1 VSVRLQP
8 APEPEP
14 EPVPETSIGSSGTG
28 TGSGAG
34 SGAVQIVIASVVMLA
49 SSVVIAAPPKP
60 AKARPEAAAYLE
72 ELERRGLIDKTA
84 GSPKRLADEVRLAD
98 DELVR
103 GEHALAAARL
113 YAIVEA
119 PRWQD
124 FSETDDFQDAEYRL
138 GQALAKGGS
147 YDGARRYYLRSIARG
162 KDGPFYVASLRGFVD
177 VCLEARTLGACVAEL
192 DRAGAVDANEE
203 IAYLRGRAAFE
214 GATPGSGD
222 NAEEELA
229 RVSPKSRFYS
239 SALYL
244 RGVSR
249 VKRRDFTGAKD
260 AFCAIADVKDG
271 DSLRFYIDGRYYAL
285 KDLARLALGRL
296 AHEEKRDDDA
306 FYHYF
311 LIPQDS
317 PRLAEALFEAAWS
330 SLSRKEFDLGA
341 RLVEAFLKE
350 FPESPRVA
358 EARLLFATLQ
368 VKTCRFAD
376 AEKGFDKF
384 LVEHEPM
391 VAAIDRAL
399 ADAATRQDLAQRL
412 LEREARALAA
422 LRDAERDRGGRPA
435 GQQLTEKEREKQ
447 AAQKALD
454 RKDAPPKSLEDR
466 LAELLEIDPRFFR
479 LASLTRGLEVGAAD
493 AASAQKSWQALAARL
508 GGQRVQTSG
517 TGMLAPELLARSR
530 ELAADVAR
538 ARAALRKA
546 KGPEAAPLKE
556 ALATLETRQRTLLAS
571 VERAIQREPAE
582 REGAQKGL
590 EPMVRADGDR
600 AVELGAEVARLQA
613 KIDKAAGALLEK
625 ALIDLRGRME
635 DLIRRARLGKID
647 AVVGQK
653 RRLEKQIEDL
663 AAGRFPPELF
673 GKLHLEG
680 LIGDDEEYWPPEQ
693 EIWLDEY
700 ENYQ

>member
-1 VSVRLQP
+1 VRRRPVAWAALAFALGGAP
-8 APEPEP
+8 A
-14 EPVPETSIGSSGTG
+14 
-28 TGSGAG
+28 
-34 SGAVQIVIASVVMLA
+34 L
-49 SSVVIAAPPKP
+49 AAPPLAPK
-60 AKARPEAAAYLE
+60 ATKARPEAAAYLE
-72 ELERRGLIDKTA
+72 ELERRGLIDKTN
-84 GSPKRLADEVRLAD
+84 GSPKRLAEEVRLAD

-138 GQALAKGGS
+138 GQALARGGS

-162 KDGPFYVASLRGFVD
+162 KEAPFYLAALRGYVD
-177 VCLEARTLGACVAEL
+177 VCLEARTLGTCVAEL
-192 DRAGAVDANEE
+192 DRAGAVDVNQE

-214 GATPGSGD
+214 GAAPAAGD

-229 RVSPKSRFYS
+229 KVTPKSRFYS

-244 RGVSR
+244 RGVAR
-249 VKRRDFTGAKD
+249 VKRRDFGGAKD

-271 DSLRFYIDGRYYAL
+271 DTLRFYIDGRYYAL

-330 SLSRKEFDLGA
+330 SLSRKEYDLGA

-350 FPESPRVA
+350 FPDSPRVA

-376 AEKGFDKF
+376 AEKGFERF

-391 VAAIDRAL
+391 MAAIDRAL
-399 ADAATRQDLAQRL
+399 ADASARQELAQKL

-422 LRDAERDRGGRPA
+422 LRDAERDRGGRA
-435 GQQLTEKEREKQ
+435 GAPLSEKERQKQ
-447 AAQKALD
+447 AEQKALD
-454 RKDAPPKSLEDR
+454 RKDAPAKSLEDR

-479 LASLTRGLEVGAAD
+479 LATLTRGLEVGAAD
-493 AASAQKSWQALAARL
+493 AAAAQKSWQALAARL
-508 GGQRVQTSG
+508 AGQRVQTSG
-517 TGMLAPELLARSR
+517 TGMLAPELLSRSR
-530 ELAADVAR
+530 ELAAEIAR
-538 ARAALRKA
+538 ARAALRRA
-546 KGPEAAPLKE
+546 KGAAPAETAQLKE
-556 ALATLETRQRTLLAS
+556 ALAALESRQRTLLAS
-571 VERAIQREPAE
+571 VERAVQREPVE
-582 REGAQKGL
+582 RDGAQKGL
-590 EPMVRADGDR
+590 EPMVRADGER

-625 ALIDLRGRME
+625 ALLDLRGRME
-635 DLIRRARLGKID
+635 DLVRRARLGKID

-700 ENYQ
+700 ENYK

>member
-1 VSVRLQP
+1 MGR
-8 APEPEP
+8 
-14 EPVPETSIGSSGTG
+14 
-28 TGSGAG
+28 SGAG
-34 SGAVQIVIASVVMLA
+34 QIAFAAAVVICGVGAVAF
-49 SSVVIAAPPKP
+49 AAPKGQ
-60 AKARPEAAAYLE
+60 KTRPEAAAYLE
-72 ELERRGLIDKTA
+72 ELEKRGLIDKTA
-84 GSPKRLADEVRLAD
+84 GSAKKLAEEVRLAD
-98 DELVR
+98 EELVR
-103 GEHALAAARL
+103 GEAALAAARL

-119 PRWQD
+119 PRYQD
-124 FSETDDFQDAEYRL
+124 FSESDDFQDAEYRL
-138 GQALAKGGS
+138 GQALARGGS

-162 KDGPFYVASLRGFVD
+162 KDAPFYVAALRGYVD
-177 VCLEARTLGACVAEL
+177 VCLEGKTLATCVAEL

-214 GATPGSGD
+214 GVTQD

-229 RVSPKSRFYS
+229 KVSPKSRFYS

-244 RGVSR
+244 RGVAR
-249 VKRRDFTGAKD
+249 VKRRDFAGAKD

-330 SLSRKEFDLGA
+330 SLQRREYDLGA

-350 FPESPRVA
+350 FPDSPRVA

-376 AEKGFDKF
+376 AEKGFDRF

-399 ADAATRQDLAQRL
+399 SDASVRQELAQKL

-422 LRDAERDRGGRPA
+422 LRDAERDRGGRA
-435 GQQLTEKEREKQ
+435 GQPLTEKEREKA
-447 AAQKALD
+447 AAQKTLD

-479 LASLTRGLEVGAAD
+479 LAQLTRGLEIGAAD

-517 TGMLAPELLARSR
+517 TGMLAPELLTRSR
-530 ELAADVAR
+530 ELAADIAR
-538 ARAALRKA
+538 ARAALRRA
-546 KGPEAAPLKE
+546 KGAPEAAPLKE
-556 ALATLETRQRTLLAS
+556 ALAALETRQRTLLSS
-571 VERAIQREPAE
+571 VERAVQHEPAE
-582 REGAQKGL
+582 RDGAQKGL
-590 EPMVRADGDR
+590 EPMVRADLDR
-600 AVELGAEVARLQA
+600 AAELGGDVARLQS
-613 KIDKAAGALLEK
+613 KIDKAAGTLLEK
-625 ALIDLRGRME
+625 ALHDLRGRME
-635 DLIRRARLGKID
+635 DLLRRARLGKID

-680 LIGDDEEYWPPEQ
+680 LIGDDEEYWPPEE

-700 ENYQ
+700 ENYK